1 MTLYRFAGR
10 VPPSSVRI
18 PKGSI
23 PTDPVLD
30 IAVPPREGLPE
41 KKEPSQARE
50 ASKRY
55 DQLVG
60 VGAELEQEYLSRI
73 NLIKD
78 MVGRAAVLREVIN
91 TTVKPVMV
99 SP

>member
-1 MTLYRFAGR
+1 M
-10 VPPSSVRI
+10 
-18 PKGSI
+18 
-23 PTDPVLD
+23 
-30 IAVPPREGLPE
+30 
-41 KKEPSQARE
+41 
-50 ASKRY
+50 
-55 DQLVG
+55 G